1 MTTIK
6 IRNPVLRICDLLPPT
21 TAAKINE
28 IATTEIIG
36 KILVA
41 SRVTFLEA
49 SCKRNPMIIGN
60 KTT

>member
-41 SRVTFLEA
+41 SRVTFWKQVVKGIL
-49 SCKRNPMIIGN
+49 
-60 KTT
+60 